1 MFETFLYVLRKRSA
15 RGEKVASRSERKC
28 STYFYPPLANAI
40 AIAIGSV
47 MTDVR
52 NASFLVSGTRGNGLI
67 QLKNGVD
74 YINPGEEDQMEIYG
88 WVNVNLFEPSYWPQ
102 RLRQPKNWFD
112 LMRFLLF
119 FQLQE
124 ESDLHR
130 DHLVPHHHYRWSSTT
145 CISLGTTL
153 DAHVHSFH
161 VPHGRSRYRTSD
173 RKVSGKAHELLRQE
187 TQDDD
192 RPRCHVSFSKR
203 FSSRR
208 LSFSVGQ

>member
-88 WVNVNLFEPSYWPQ
+88 
-102 RLRQPKNWFD
+102 
-112 LMRFLLF
+112 
-119 FQLQE
+119 
-124 ESDLHR
+124 
-130 DHLVPHHHYRWSSTT
+130 
-145 CISLGTTL
+145 
-153 DAHVHSFH
+153 
-161 VPHGRSRYRTSD
+161 
-173 RKVSGKAHELLRQE
+173 
-187 TQDDD
+187 
-192 RPRCHVSFSKR
+192 
-203 FSSRR
+203 
-208 LSFSVGQ
+208 